1 MKRNRIIGIFLC
13 AVICAGTLIGALCSG
28 VSAASVSFDEV
39 VNAASDIIR
48 SNEGSYASVNPND
61 NGALSVGWLQWH
73 GNRALSLIKSIVS
86 ADTAKAK
93 TLLGDTLY
101 KEVTTATNWS
111 ARILT
116 ADEKSKISALMDTSA
131 GHTEQDKLAYSDI
144 SVYINHGMTL
154 GITDPSALVFF
165 ADIENQCG
173 SGGSAR
179 VASSAI
185 SAAGSAEKV
194 TLTVL
199 YNASLNDSVA
209 GKYKTRRDKTY
220 NSCLLLG
227 WDSLSGSFETWTA
240 DSSVN
245 VRTGPD
251 TAYERLT
258 TLTSGAKIAVIAKK
272 SIDGYCWG
280 KTHIGWL
287 CLDYCSWNSGSLPA
301 QLLLDA
307 NGGDIPFAPIWTDVK
322 LNTTRTSNT
331 IVVYNSDYG
340 ASNVST
346 NAYGRE
352 TTVSS
357 SGKVTADPNYGVCK
371 SAIPSGGL
379 VISGHGTGADWLYK
393 NIKAGSYVFFD
404 SELCRIYAV
413 PDADSYGAMGHTVT
427 YNKAYGSLPS
437 AIRAGYSFE
446 GWYTEAVGGTRVNS
460 TTLCDTHSS
469 VVLYAHWKEGESSSI
484 TYDTAGGSF
493 KDVVSASLSGINI
506 PRGAESLVVYNSSGD
521 YTKAPTNE
529 YGAELT
535 VDASGKVITTPA
547 MGVCGTAI
555 PADGFIL
562 SGHNSMGRWLCS
574 NVSAGDYVTYNADA
588 KIVTVYKTKS
598 AYDALNKQIKVG
610 TPIGTLPEVTR
621 EYYTFLGWYTDD
633 GRLATEKTVMN
644 TAGMVLT
651 ARWEVTPTKL
661 YCDADGGTIRGAVAT
676 AALSGTNVARGSNML
691 VMYTS
696 GSSKTNIYGT
706 EAVIDKNG
714 TVAKVFSY
722 GFGNSPVP
730 SGGYVLSGHGTAGSW
745 ISANLKEGMRVKI
758 SGNTVAVY
766 DSEANMTWSGSK
778 TVKYGNA
785 YGELPTAYKAGYTFL
800 GWADKSGKTVT
811 SSDIIDIYGDITLTA
826 VWQKNCTVIFDTAG
840 GTLTVPTASVK
851 INGINTSRSTNTVI
865 VYTGIDSGGTNAY
878 GIEAAVD
885 KSGLVTSVKYAG
897 NTKIP
902 EGGYVISGHGTMS
915 AWISANIKA
924 GNYVYWNG
932 STVTVYKNAADFMLR
947 QKTVTLPAGS
957 SLSALGAI
965 LPTASKADATF
976 TAWMS
981 GSSVFTADTAVS
993 ENITVTAKWKN
1004 SKNTAIFDTG
1014 EGSLNGI
1021 LAQATLSGTNIGRST
1036 NCLVI
1041 YKNKSSTGTNM
1052 YGNEA
1057 IIDESGCVAA
1067 VIYGK
1072 GNNTIPAGCWALS
1085 GHGNMGNWIKNN
1097 LRPGMYVSVS
1107 GNLISVYESPADR
1120 LANTGSFI
1128 LETGKPYGTLPN
1140 ARRSGYVLTGWQTAT
1155 GEPVTADTV
1164 VADCDDPVLCAVWTP
1179 AVSITF
1185 DCGDGS
1191 LGALSSSSVNGVNT
1205 GRSTNTLIL
1214 YAGKATTGTNEYG
1227 AEAIISYDGT
1237 VQSVYSYGGNHAI
1250 PEGCYV
1256 LSGHGTAASWIKA
1269 NLKVGRFVLI
1279 NGSSVSVY
1287 ESKATYE
1294 ATGAKSLA
1302 AARWHPVGSLP
1313 VPAKAGAA
1321 FDGWYTSD
1329 GIQLTAD
1336 SALTEST
1343 TVYARY
1349 K

>member
-13 AVICAGTLIGALCSG
+13 AVICAGTLIGALSSG
-28 VSAASVSFDEV
+28 VSATSVSFDEV

-154 GITDPSALVFF
+154 SITDPSALVFF

-173 SGGSAR
+173 GGGSAR

-258 TLTSGAKIAVIAKK
+258 TLSSGTKIAVIAKK

-307 NGGDIPFAPIWTDVK
+307 NGGDIPASPVWTDVK

-446 GWYTEAVGGTRVNS
+446 GWYTAAVGGTRVS
-460 TTLCDTHSS
+460 PTTLCTTHSS
-469 VVLYAHWKEGESSSI
+469 VVLYAHWKEGESSAI

-493 KDVVSASLSGINI
+493 KDVVSAPLSGVNI

-588 KIVTVYKTKS
+588 KIVTVYKTKN
-598 AYDALNKQIKVG
+598 AYDALNKQIKFG

-621 EYYTFLGWYTDD
+621 QYYTFLGWYTDD
-633 GRLATEKTVMN
+633 GKLATEKTVIN

-651 ARWEVTPTKL
+651 ARWEITPTEL
-661 YCDADGGTIRGAVAT
+661 CCDADGGTVRGAVAAT
-676 AALSGTNVARGSNML
+676 ALSGTNITRGSNML

-696 GSSKTNIYGT
+696 GSSKTNPYGT

-730 SGGYVLSGHGTAGSW
+730 EGGYVLSGHGTAGSW
-745 ISANLKEGMRVKI
+745 ISANLKEGMHVKI
-758 SGNTVAVY
+758 SGNTVTVY

-778 TVKYGNA
+778 TVKYGSA
-785 YGELPTAYKAGYTFL
+785 YGELPTAYRAGYTFL
-800 GWADKSGKTVT
+800 GWADKNGKTV
-811 SSDIIDIYGDITLTA
+811 SPSDIIDIYGDITLTA
-826 VWQKNCTVIFDTAG
+826 MWQKNCTVTFDTAG
-840 GTLTVPTASVK
+840 GTLSVPTASVK
-851 INGINTSRSTNTVI
+851 INGINILRSANSMV
-865 VYTGIDSGGTNAY
+865 VYTGIATTGTNAY
-878 GIEAAVD
+878 GTEAVVD
-885 KSGLVTSVKYAG
+885 KSGLVTSVKYTG
-897 NTKIP
+897 NSKVP
-902 EGGYVISGHGTMS
+902 EGGYVISGHGTVS
-915 AWISANIKA
+915 TWISANIKA

-932 STVTVYKNAADFMLR
+932 SAVTVYKNAADYMLR
-947 QKTVTLPAGS
+947 QKTITLPAGS
-957 SLSALGAI
+957 SLSALCAT
-965 LPTASKADATF
+965 LPTASKADAAF
-976 TAWMS
+976 TAWMC

-1004 SKNTAIFDTG
+1004 AKNTAVFDTG
-1014 EGSLNGI
+1014 EGSLSGI
-1021 LAQATLSGTNIGRST
+1021 IAQATLSGINTGRGANSLVLYKDKST
-1036 NCLVI
+1036 
-1041 YKNKSSTGTNM
+1041 TGTNM
-1052 YGNEA
+1052 YGSEA
-1057 IIDESGCVAA
+1057 IIDQSGCVAA

-1072 GNNTIPAGCWALS
+1072 GNSTIPAGCYALS

-1107 GNLISVYESPADR
+1107 GNLISVYESRADR
-1120 LANTGSFI
+1120 LAHTGSFV

-1140 ARRSGYVLTGWQTAT
+1140 ARRSGYVLTGWQTMT
-1155 GEPVTADTV
+1155 GEPVTSDTI
-1164 VADCDDPVLCAVWTP
+1164 VADCDNPVLCAVWTP

-1191 LGALSSSSVNGVNT
+1191 LKALSSSTVNSVNT
-1205 GRSTNTLIL
+1205 GRSSNTLIL
-1214 YAGKATTGTNEYG
+1214 YAGKASTGTNEFG

-1237 VQSVYSYGGNHAI
+1237 VQSVYSYGGNHTI

-1256 LSGHGTAASWIKA
+1256 LSGHGTAAEWIKA
-1269 NLKVGRFVLI
+1269 NLKAGRFLLI

-1287 ESKATYE
+1287 DSKATYE
-1294 ATGAKSLA
+1294 AASANSLA
-1302 AARWHPVGSLP
+1302 AAQGCPVGSLP
-1313 VPAKAGAA
+1313 VPVKSGAA

-1329 GIQLTAD
+1329 GVHLTAD
-1336 SALTEST
+1336 STLTEGT